1 MNTARGLAKSYGEQ
15 LQKGSTQKIR
25 EIAKGLS
32 QELRGALDPLF
43 GEIKSLNEQ
52 IAEYD
57 RKIEQIAKELILKDR

>member
-43 GEIKSLNEQ
+43 GEIRNWISDVRAIHVTRNLANW
-52 IAEYD
+52 
-57 RKIEQIAKELILKDR
+57 L